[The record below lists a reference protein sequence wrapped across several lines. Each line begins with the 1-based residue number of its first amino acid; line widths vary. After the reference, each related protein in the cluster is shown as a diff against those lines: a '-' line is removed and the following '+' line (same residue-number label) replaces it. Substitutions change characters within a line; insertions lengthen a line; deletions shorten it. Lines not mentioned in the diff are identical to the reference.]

1 MRAGTST
8 SRSGWL
14 AGRGRRRLGAACAV
28 AGAWFLVGAPG
39 ALAASPCGNA
49 GVLTTAGAT
58 ETCTYTTTGQDT
70 FSVPAG
76 VSSLDVI
83 AVGGQGGGNPHGYGG
98 GFGGQVSADLAV
110 QGGAGLYVEVGG
122 NGADGVGGDT
132 TYAGGAGG
140 LNGGAV
146 GGAGGT
152 STSAPDGGGGG
163 GGGGASDLRSAPAS
177 AGLSP
182 DPRLIVAGGGGG
194 GALDE
199 VAGGT
204 PGVAGG
210 TDQSSGGGGG
220 GGGGGTASA
229 GGASGVGGAG
239 EVDLDY
245 AGATGQNGALGVGG
259 AGGNGGDLSNPSYI
273 DNGGDGGGGGGGGY
287 YGGGGGG
294 GGGAADD
301 GAAGGG
307 GGGSDYVAPSATNAT
322 FAIDSTGV
330 PSITI
335 SWTTPA
341 PPVAHL
347 ADLSVS
353 ITGASKAADGASFS
367 EAVKVANAGPAAATG
382 VITGLVVPNGLTV
395 TGAGGGSRLGPAI
408 YWSDGSIASGASVTY
423 TVTLK
428 VNAGARGSVLIG
440 AATAST
446 QVKDPDYLNNAAVT
460 VVALGSGSAPAT
472 SADHAGAKR
481 DRLATG
487 RELVSRLEHRTLGRH
502 AARPERR

>member
-8 SRSGWL
+8 SRSNWL
-14 AGRGRRRLGAACAV
+14 AGRGRRRLGTACAV

-39 ALAASPCGNA
+39 ALAASPCGA
-49 GVLTTAGAT
+49 TGVLTTAGLT
-58 ETCTYTTTGQDT
+58 ETCTYTTTGEDT
-70 FSVPAG
+70 FTVPAG
-76 VSSLDVI
+76 VSSLHVI
-83 AVGGQGGGNPHGYGG
+83 AVGGQGGATAFGDDG

-122 NGADGVGGDT
+122 NGGDGSRSNNA
-132 TYAGGAGG
+132 YAGGAGG

-194 GALDE
+194 ASNG
-199 VAGGT
+199 VTGGT
-204 PGVAGG
+204 PGAAGA
-210 TDQSSGGGGG
+210 TDQSDGVGGS
-220 GGGGGTASA
+220 GGGGGTAGA
-229 GGASGVGGAG
+229 GGTGGVGGAG

-245 AGATGQNGALGVGG
+245 AGATGQAGALAVGG
-259 AGGNGGDLSNPSYI
+259 AGGTGGDLSNGAYI
-273 DNGGDGGGGGGGGY
+273 DSGGDGGGGGGGGY

-330 PSITI
+330 PSMTI
-335 SWTTPA
+335 SWTTPS
-341 PPVAHL
+341 VAHL
-347 ADLSVS
+347 ADLKVT
-353 ITGASKAADGASFS
+353 ITGPSTAADGTSFS
-367 EAVKVANAGPAAATG
+367 EAVKVSNAGPAAATG
-382 VITGLVVPNGLTV
+382 VLTGLVIPNGLTV
-395 TGAGGGSRLGPAI
+395 TATGGGSRLGPAI

-423 TVTLK
+423 AITLK
-428 VNAGARGSVLIG
+428 VNSGAHGSVLIPV
-440 AATAST
+440 ATAST

-460 VVALGSGSAPAT
+460 VVALGSGSAADTPAER
-472 SADHAGAKR
+472 AGAR
-481 DRLATG
+481 RARLATG
-487 RELVSRLEHRTLGRH
+487 RDLISRLEHRTLSRH
-502 AARPERR
+502 MTRAERY